1 MLTGLLHYLS
11 TKLSAYYLEG
21 SLVYLPGDLVLAL
34 ISSPFTNLDSED
46 HLFDFILHW
55 YTGNLA
61 SRSQQTLDLGIFLDR
76 VKWQL
81 LSE

>member
-1 MLTGLLHYLS
+1 VLTGLLHYLS

-21 SLVYLPGDLVLAL
+21 SLVHLPADLVLAL
-34 ISSPFTNLDSED
+34 LSSPFTNLDSED
-46 HLFDFILHW
+46 HLFDFIFHW
-55 YTGNLA
+55 YTGNQA
-61 SRSQQTLDLGIFLDR
+61 SCNNHTLDLGLFLDR

>member
-1 MLTGLLHYLS
+1 LLHYLS

-21 SLVYLPGDLVLAL
+21 TLVHLPADLVLAL
-34 ISSPFTNLDSED
+34 LSSPFTNLDSED
-46 HLFDFILHW
+46 HLFDFIFHW
-55 YTGNLA
+55 YTGNHA
-61 SRSQQTLDLGIFLDR
+61 SCSPHTLDLGLFLDR